1 MDYFGK
7 QILVVGLGR
16 SGIAAARLARRL
28 GAQVTVC
35 DHKPLA
41 ETAFAAEVAAL
52 GLTYVPQAEA
62 RGAAFDLVIQSPG
75 VPLEAPVFTGA
86 RVMGELE
93 FAAPLLEGRKIGITG
108 SNGKTTVT
116 ALVGHIFRAAE
127 VPAQV
132 GGNIGVPPTAMV
144 DDSRLGQW
152 NVLELSSFQL
162 ETIDQF
168 VADIAVVLNITPD
181 HLDRHGTMERYI
193 DAKARLVETQ
203 GRAQVAVLN
212 AGNAAS
218 AALARRTR
226 AKVVYFNA
234 PEPGPWAVAEKDGV
248 ITVDEQQLLPVSA
261 IPLRGRHNVEN
272 VMAAAAAAWLASVS
286 LDAIEAGIRS
296 FPGVEHRIEPVR
308 TLDGVTYYN
317 DSKATNVDATEKA
330 LDAFA
335 SGLWIILGGK
345 DKQSDYRTL
354 AGRLREK
361 AKGVLLIGAAA
372 GVIREQLAEAD
383 PGLPLRDCGTMAEAV
398 AAARAGA
405 VSGDTVLLA
414 PACASF
420 DQFQSYEHRGRV
432 FKELVRQLE

>member
-1 MDYFGK
+1 
-7 QILVVGLGR
+7 
-16 SGIAAARLARRL
+16 
-28 GAQVTVC
+28 
-35 DHKPLA
+35 
-41 ETAFAAEVAAL
+41 
-52 GLTYVPQAEA
+52 
-62 RGAAFDLVIQSPG
+62 
-75 VPLEAPVFTGA
+75 
-86 RVMGELE
+86 
-93 FAAPLLEGRKIGITG
+93 
-108 SNGKTTVT
+108 
-116 ALVGHIFRAAE
+116 
-127 VPAQV
+127 
-132 GGNIGVPPTAMV
+132 
-144 DDSRLGQW
+144 
-152 NVLELSSFQL
+152 
-162 ETIDQF
+162 
-168 VADIAVVLNITPD
+168 
-181 HLDRHGTMERYI
+181 
-193 DAKARLVETQ
+193 
-203 GRAQVAVLN
+203 
-212 AGNAAS
+212 
-218 AALARRTR
+218 
-226 AKVVYFNA
+226 VVYFNA

-335 SGLWIILGGK
+335 GGLWIILGGK

>member
-1 MDYFGK
+1 MDWIGK
-7 QILVVGLGR
+7 EILVVGLGK
-16 SGIAAARLARRL
+16 SGVAAARLARQL
-28 GAQVTVC
+28 GAKVTVC
-35 DHKPLA
+35 DDKPLA
-41 ETAFAAEVAAL
+41 ETAFAAEVAGWGVA
-52 GLTYVPQAEA
+52 YVPLGEA
-62 RGAAFDLVIQSPG
+62 RGADFDLVIQSPG
-75 VPLEAPVFTGA
+75 VPLEAPVFANA
-86 RVMGELE
+86 RVTGELE
-93 FAAPLLEGRKIGITG
+93 FAAPLLLGRKIGITG

-116 ALVGHIFRAAE
+116 ALIGHILREAE
-127 VPAQV
+127 VPVQV
-132 GGNIGVPPTAMV
+132 GGNIGIPPAAMV
-144 DDSRLGQW
+144 NDSRVGQW

-162 ETIDQF
+162 ETVERF

-181 HLDRHGTMERYI
+181 HLDRHHTMERYI

-203 GRAQVAVLN
+203 GRGQVAVLN

-218 AALARRTR
+218 SALAGRTR

-234 PEPGPWAVAEKDGV
+234 PEPGPWVVAEKDGM
-248 ITVDEQQLLPVSA
+248 ITVDEQVLMPVEA

-272 VMAAAAAAWLASVS
+272 VMAAAAATWLANVS
-286 LDAIEAGIRS
+286 LDAIEGGIRS
-296 FPGVEHRIEPVR
+296 FPGVEHRIELVR

-335 SGLWIILGGK
+335 GGVWIIVGGK

-354 AGRLREK
+354 AGRLRAK

-372 GVIREQLAEAD
+372 GVIRAQLAEVDA
-383 PGLPLRDCGTMAEAV
+383 GLPLRDCGTMAEAV
-398 AAARAGA
+398 AVARAEA
-405 VSGDTVLLA
+405 ASGDTVLLA

-432 FKELVRQLE
+432 FKELVGQLE

>member
-1 MDYFGK
+1 MDYLGK

-226 AKVVYFNA
+226 AKVVYFN
-234 PEPGPWAVAEKDGV
+234 
-248 ITVDEQQLLPVSA
+248 
-261 IPLRGRHNVEN
+261 
-272 VMAAAAAAWLASVS
+272 
-286 LDAIEAGIRS
+286 
-296 FPGVEHRIEPVR
+296 
-308 TLDGVTYYN
+308 
-317 DSKATNVDATEKA
+317 
-330 LDAFA
+330 
-335 SGLWIILGGK
+335 
-345 DKQSDYRTL
+345 
-354 AGRLREK
+354 
-361 AKGVLLIGAAA
+361 
-372 GVIREQLAEAD
+372 
-383 PGLPLRDCGTMAEAV
+383 
-398 AAARAGA
+398 
-405 VSGDTVLLA
+405 
-414 PACASF
+414 
-420 DQFQSYEHRGRV
+420 
-432 FKELVRQLE
+432 